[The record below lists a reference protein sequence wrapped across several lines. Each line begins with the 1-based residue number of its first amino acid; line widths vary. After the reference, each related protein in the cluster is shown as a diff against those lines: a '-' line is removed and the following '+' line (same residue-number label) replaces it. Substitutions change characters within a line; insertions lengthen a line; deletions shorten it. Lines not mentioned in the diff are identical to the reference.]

1 MSVLWPVARLQALVA
16 RIQHRYDT
24 VVELRL
30 RVWESHQLL
39 LGAGDEEGVG
49 VFLLAVDAGRVISLV
64 RQCPSAVV
72 PWRRRKYIS
81 REDMSDRRCA

>member
-1 MSVLWPVARLQALVA
+1 MA
-16 RIQHRYDT
+16 RIQHRYGI

-30 RVWESHQLL
+30 RIWESHWLL

-49 VFLLAVDAGRVISLV
+49 VFLLAMDAGRVVSLV
-64 RQCPSAVV
+64 RPRSSAVV

-81 REDMSDRRCA
+81 REGTRDRRCA